1 MAQTQPLVWLNLEMR
16 PQRSGLRLN
25 EVMKV
30 GLCLTE
36 LVPLEETPE
45 SSVSLHTLTEERLHE
60 DKASRLSNNQEEGL
74 HQKPNLPAP

>member
-30 GLCLTE
+30 E